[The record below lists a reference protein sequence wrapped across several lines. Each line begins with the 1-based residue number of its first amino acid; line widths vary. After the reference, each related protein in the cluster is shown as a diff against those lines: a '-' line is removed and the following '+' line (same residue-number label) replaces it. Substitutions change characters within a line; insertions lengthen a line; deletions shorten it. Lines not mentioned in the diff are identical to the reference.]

1 MNAAVLETLPDPTDF
16 PAESTAP
23 GLRKLDATF
32 RCSICGDPYDAP
44 VTINCGH
51 CFCSGC
57 LRSALA
63 TKQEC
68 PACRKPANEG
78 HIRPNYVLEAAI
90 SAWND
95 ARSYVLGL
103 ISKASAVQE
112 SPRKRKRQ
120 RSTSPISVDMEDSDV
135 APGPSKRPSS
145 ASRSSEAPSLNP
157 QPDEPVE
164 CPICSRNVPYRELN
178 NHMDRGCPDP
188 GIGKIKESTS
198 ANAWSKLMQQP
209 KPKSKKQ
216 KRQATADSDDEGP
229 LPKVTYATLKERQ
242 IKDLL
247 QEHNLSTQGD
257 RATLEQRHKKWV
269 MLYNANL
276 DRSETNRKSQTAL
289 RQELKKW
296 EETMS
301 KRKKAVIDDPKEYT
315 KKNKSEFDRLIELAR
330 PAKQPEASSS
340 SAPQAATSEDALLE
354 ISSPR
359 ASSTPGESDNAI
371 VIDDE

>member
-1 MNAAVLETLPDPTDF
+1 MNAAVFETLPDPTDF

-157 QPDEPVE
+157 QPEQPHG
-164 CPICSRNVPYRELN
+164 PRLPR
-178 NHMDRGCPDP
+178 P
-188 GIGKIKESTS
+188 GKGKIKESTS

-216 KRQATADSDDEGP
+216 KRQATAESDDEGP

-340 SAPQAATSEDALLE
+340 PALQAATSEDALVE